1 MILRFSKTIALLV
14 GCLLLATCQV
24 WAAGEQ
30 GAKGGEAGITL
41 DFQNVELVDL
51 IKTIS
56 ELTGINFVYDEQ
68 VKGKVTIIS
77 PKPMDLDDAYNMFR
91 TVLNIKGYTIVPSG
105 AVNKIVPTRGA
116 KESNLPIEE
125 SGAFGEQ
132 FITRLIPLKNVNATE
147 LANSVL
153 RPLVPK
159 TSHIVA
165 YDPTN
170 TLIISDSS
178 TNTERL
184 YQIVQELD
192 VAGSAADRI
201 EIIDLEFADAEETA
215 EVANQVVG
223 TSTKTRTTRT
233 AKGAAARATQSKGG
247 QIIAYSRTNRLILV
261 GNQDFIDKV
270 KGFVGRIDL
279 KADQI
284 RAGIHVYYLENAESE
299 VLAETLNQILTGLK
313 KSVKAAPKSLA
324 KGAAAAV
331 EETIGAVTITAD
343 KPTNALVVNATPKD
357 YETIKNIIAKLDI
370 KRNQVY
376 VETLILELG
385 MDALLDLGVS
395 LQGAVDTGSD
405 SVTFGTSNL
414 NTGPV
419 GLDSL
424 APVADSESSTPS
436 LLTQAVN
443 GLLLGG
449 MFNPITTVDSDGNK
463 ITLPALSVLIDLS
476 QTDTDINVISAPRL
490 LTSDNEE
497 AEIIVGSNVPIITST
512 GSDNAGNAV
521 NSIERQDVALTL
533 RFTPQVTEGDLVR
546 LKVYQEISDVA
557 QASSNVGDPNE
568 VGVTI
573 DKRLVRNTVL
583 AEDGKTVVL
592 GGLFQTNQQ
601 EQVGKVPLLG
611 DLPLLGWLF
620 RNKSQIETKTSLM
633 VFITPTI
640 IRSPEDLEAVTRQ
653 NRKNLKLFKETS
665 GSREVFGPLATD
677 VAPEA
682 FQPDDDEENKGK

>member
-1 MILRFSKTIALLV
+1 MAMRFSKTIALLL
-14 GCLLLATCQV
+14 GCLLLITCQG

-30 GAKGGEAGITL
+30 ERSGGEPGITL

-56 ELTGINFVYDEQ
+56 ELTGINFVYDEK

-77 PKPMDLDDAYNMFR
+77 PKPMSLDEAYNLFR
-91 TVLNIKGYTIVPSG
+91 TVLNIKGFTIVPSG

-116 KESNLPIEE
+116 KEANLPIEE
-125 SGAFGEQ
+125 GASFGEQ
-132 FITRLIPLKNVNATE
+132 FITRLIPLKNVNATV
-147 LANSVL
+147 LANTVL

-159 TSHIVA
+159 TSHVVA
-165 YDPTN
+165 YEPTN
-170 TLIISDSS
+170 TLIISDSAS
-178 TNTERL
+178 NAERL

-192 VAGSAADRI
+192 VAGSDSDKI
-201 EIIDLEFADAEETA
+201 EIIDLEYAEAEETA
-215 EVANQVVG
+215 EVANQILG
-223 TSTKTRTTRT
+223 AKTTTRVARST
-233 AKGAAARATQSKGG
+233 AKSAAKNSAAARSNAG
-247 QIIAYSRTNRLILV
+247 QILAYSRTNRLILV
-261 GNQDFIDKV
+261 GEQEFIDKV
-270 KGFVGRIDL
+270 KDFISRIDQ
-279 KADQI
+279 KADQV
-284 RAGIHVYYLENAESE
+284 RAGIHVYYLENAEAE
-299 VLAETLNQILTGLK
+299 ILAETLNQILTGIKAGQKTAK
-313 KSVKAAPKSLA
+313 KTAAKP
-324 KGAAAAV
+324 GAAG
-331 EETIGAVTITAD
+331 EPIGTVTITAD

-357 YETIKNIIAKLDI
+357 YGTIQDIIAKLDI

-419 GLDSL
+419 GLGDL
-424 APVADSESSTPS
+424 APVDSDSSTPS

-449 MFNPITTVDSDGNK
+449 LFNPITTVDSDGNEL
-463 ITLPALSVLIDLS
+463 TLPALSVLIDLS
-476 QTDTDINVISAPRL
+476 ETDTDINVISAPRL

-557 QASSNVGDPNE
+557 QASANVGDPND

-601 EQVGKVPLLG
+601 EQVSKVPLLG

-640 IRSPEDLEAVTRQ
+640 IRSPEDLDAVTRQ
-653 NRKNLKLFKETS
+653 NRKKLKLFKETN
-665 GSREVFGPLATD
+665 GSREVFGPLAEDT
-677 VAPEA
+677 APESFKA
-682 FQPDDDEENKGK
+682 KDETSEEEK